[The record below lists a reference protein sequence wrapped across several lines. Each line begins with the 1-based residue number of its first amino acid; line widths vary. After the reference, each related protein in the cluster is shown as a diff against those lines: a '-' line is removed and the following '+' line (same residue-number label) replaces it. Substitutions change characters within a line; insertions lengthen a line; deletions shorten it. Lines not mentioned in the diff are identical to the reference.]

1 MSFTNTFE
9 VELVGLDKPNTVNA
23 YYARDLAMN
32 LNNSNIIVNYLRKLG
47 YYNINFNT
55 EEETYIKGKIITWIK
70 TSSYSNLLNTNL
82 SNLVSE
88 IRSSRDFALFSDRLN
103 LRLERS
109 AQLSHFINTNDTY
122 DFYSGLTLEELNT
135 LGY

>member
-9 VELVGLDKPNTVNA
+9 VELVGLDKTNTVNA
-23 YYARDLAMN
+23 YYARDLSMN
-32 LNNSNIIVNYLRKLG
+32 LNNSNVIVNYLRKLG
-47 YYNINFNT
+47 YYNINSNT

-70 TSSYSNLLNTNL
+70 TSSYCNLLNTNL

-88 IRSSRDFALFSDRLN
+88 IRASQDFALFSNRLN

-109 AQLSHFINTNDTY
+109 VQLSHFINTNDTY
-122 DFYSGLTLEELNT
+122 DFYSALTLEELNT